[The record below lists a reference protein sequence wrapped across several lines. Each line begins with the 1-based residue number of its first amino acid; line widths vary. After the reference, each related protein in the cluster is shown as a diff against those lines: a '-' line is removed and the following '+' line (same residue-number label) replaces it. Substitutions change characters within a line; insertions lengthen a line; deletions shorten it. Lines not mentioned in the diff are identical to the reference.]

1 MPLGLHYDVS
11 QVETGD
17 GQETV
22 RVLFTAQ
29 SSDAIVYVTVSITN
43 LLLTFIT
50 HIIIII
56 IIIIPV
62 NNKRERKEKIRQIQ

>member
-56 IIIIPV
+56 IIPV